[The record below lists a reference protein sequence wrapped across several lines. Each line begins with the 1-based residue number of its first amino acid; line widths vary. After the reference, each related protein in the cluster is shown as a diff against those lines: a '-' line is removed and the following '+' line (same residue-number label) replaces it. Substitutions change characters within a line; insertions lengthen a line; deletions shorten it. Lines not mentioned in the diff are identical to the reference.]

1 MTGWMRWAIGGF
13 WLGALTPALAA
24 EPLFDE
30 ARLARVTT
38 RMEEFVAQGQMS
50 GAVTLVATSDQVV
63 HLSAVGKSDV
73 STGRDM
79 TPDTIFRIASLTK
92 TITATALMLLVEEG
106 RVGIDDP
113 VAKYLPAFQD
123 QHLKD
128 GRASRQVTVRDVLTH
143 TAGLVQPDR
152 EKSAAMSLAEVADA
166 IGRAPLEFE
175 PGSKWQYSSGLTV
188 AGRIVEIVA
197 EQEFAAFCRQRIF
210 QPLGMVDTGYLL
222 TPEQAQR
229 LAATYK
235 PGTEPGTLAA
245 ETIPDPTMPR
255 APGPSG
261 GLYSTAGDLA
271 KFYQAILHDR
281 MSSNSRILPAKRV
294 QEMTAPLTPGLV
306 TGFTPGNAWG
316 LGWCIVEQPQGVT
329 RHLSPGTFG
338 HGGAWGTQA
347 WVDPQ
352 RGLIVILMF
361 QRMGFGNSD
370 GSNVRDAFNDAV
382 FTAYRGETSETARF
396 EKFGRYPGAVRLSRG
411 RAQAALCPEAG
422 GRVLEFSLRDRQ
434 GLYLDP
440 QELADDAGKGP
451 PMTAGRFDVG
461 PELTIAPH
469 PTLWGGPWTAEI
481 TGPHSA
487 RMVSPHDAATGLQ
500 LIRDFTLE
508 ETDHAARLI
517 CRQTM
522 CNVSSEVRECCHWGR
537 SFSPGGGVCVIPLAG
552 KSKFPSRYAMYE
564 DSAIINVRN
573 VDDQIRERDG
583 CLEILS
589 PPRKPKLGFDSQ
601 AGWLAYVR
609 PDNTLFVK
617 RFPTYPD
624 RVYNEAAGLT
634 LSVWYPAGPRIEL
647 EPIGPREQL
656 RPGEVASFTEDWWL
670 GEFPYPAAGQQ
681 LDLVALRKHVESLP

>member
-1 MTGWMRWAIGGF
+1 MTGWMRWTVAGF
-13 WLGALTPALAA
+13 WLGALTPAFAA
-24 EPLFDE
+24 DPLFDE
-30 ARLARVTT
+30 ARLAQVTA
-38 RMEEFVAQGQMS
+38 RMEQFVAEGQIS
-50 GAVTLVATSDQVV
+50 GAVTLVATPDRVV
-63 HLSAVGKSDV
+63 HLGTVGKSDV
-73 STGRDM
+73 STGRHM
-79 TPDTIFRIASLTK
+79 TADTIFRIASLTK

-106 RVGIDDP
+106 RVNVDDP

-123 QHLKD
+123 QRLKD
-128 GRASRQVTVRDVLTH
+128 GRSARAVTIRDVLTH
-143 TAGLVQPDR
+143 TAGLTQPDR
-152 EKSAAMSLAEVADA
+152 EKSAQMTLAEVADA

-210 QPLGMVDTGYLL
+210 QPLGMVDTGFLL

-229 LAATYK
+229 LAVTYK
-235 PGTEPGTLAA
+235 PGSEPGTLVA

-255 APGPSG
+255 SPGPSG

-271 KFYQAILHDR
+271 KYYQAILHDR
-281 MSSNSRILPAKRV
+281 RSSTSRILPAIRV
-294 QEMTAPLTPGLV
+294 QEMTAPLTPGLI

-316 LGWCIVEQPQGVT
+316 LGWCIVEHPQGVT

-352 RGLIVILMF
+352 RGLILILMF
-361 QRMGFGNSD
+361 NRMGFGNSD

-382 FTAYRGETSETARF
+382 FTAYRGELSETARF
-396 EKFGRYPGAVRLSRG
+396 EKFGRYPGTVRLLG
-411 RAQAALCPEAG
+411 RRSQAVLCPEAG
-422 GRVLEFSLRDRQ
+422 GRVLEFSSRDRQ

-440 QELADDAGKGP
+440 QERVDDAGKGP
-451 PMTAGRFDVG
+451 PMTAGRFDIG

-500 LIRDFTLE
+500 LIRDFTLA
-508 ETDHAARLI
+508 ETDHAARLT

-522 CNVSSEVRECCHWGR
+522 CNVSNEVCECCHWGR
-537 SFSPGGGVCVIPLAG
+537 SFSPGGGICVIPLVG
-552 KSKFPSRYAMYE
+552 KSRFPSRYAMYE

-573 VDDQIRERDG
+573 TDDQIRERDG

-624 RVYNEAAGLT
+624 RVYSEAAGLT
-634 LSVWYPAGPRIEL
+634 LSVWYPTGPRIEL

-656 RPGEVASFTEDWWL
+656 RPGEVATFTEDWWL
-670 GEFPYPAAGQQ
+670 GEFPYPAAGQK
-681 LDLVALRKHVESLP
+681 LDLVALRKLVETLP